1 VPKSPG
7 VLACD
12 AKRRRCT
19 FRASLDGVC
28 EKSTALASGAVMA
41 DLDQL
46 AHILDGDGRLQRF
59 VEDDALLEWAEENAL
74 SPGSAQLEALRR
86 GIIPSRYVRNLCAL
100 TLEEQQRLCGSTALV
115 CGCGGLG
122 GILVELLARAG
133 VGRMRIVDGDVF
145 VPSNLNRQLFS
156 DRTSLARAK
165 ADVAA
170 EALRIINPFTS
181 ADAIRENLTETN
193 AERLVQGTDLVMD
206 ALDNIEGRRL
216 LATTARRLE
225 VPLIH
230 AAVAGWWGQVST
242 LLPGG
247 SIDLDSIYGTQQ
259 SRDVTEQSFG
269 VLGPVAATIGSLQA
283 LEAVRILCGRPSAY
297 NDRLLYFDG
306 ESGRMEVMP
315 LESASFG

>member
-1 VPKSPG
+1 
-7 VLACD
+7 
-12 AKRRRCT
+12 
-19 FRASLDGVC
+19 
-28 EKSTALASGAVMA
+28 MA
-41 DLDQL
+41 DLDQH
-46 AHILDGDGRLQRF
+46 AHILDCDGRLQRF

-86 GIIPSRYVRNLCAL
+86 GIIPSRYARNLSAL
-100 TLEEQQRLCGSTALV
+100 TLEEQQRICGSTVLV

-122 GILVELLARAG
+122 GILVQLLARAG
-133 VGRMRIVDGDVF
+133 VGRLRIADGDVF
-145 VPSNLNRQLFS
+145 APSNLNRQLFS
-156 DRTSLARAK
+156 DRTSLTRAK

-170 EALRIINPFTS
+170 ETLRIVNPFTS
-181 ADAIRENLTETN
+181 ADAIRENFMETN
-193 AERLVQGTDLVMD
+193 AGRLVWGTDLVLD

-216 LATTARRLE
+216 LATTAKNLK

-247 SIDLDSIYGTQQ
+247 SVDLSSIYGTQR
-259 SRDVTEQSFG
+259 SRDAAEQSLG

-297 NDRLLYFDG
+297 SGRLLYFDG
-306 ESGRMEVMP
+306 ENGRMEVMP
-315 LESASFG
+315 LEPASLE